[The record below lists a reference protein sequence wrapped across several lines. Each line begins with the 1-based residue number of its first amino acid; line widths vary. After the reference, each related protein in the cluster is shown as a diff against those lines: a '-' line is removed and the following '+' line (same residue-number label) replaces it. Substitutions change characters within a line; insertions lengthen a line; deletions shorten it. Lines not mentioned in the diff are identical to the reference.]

1 MEDGARV
8 LLRAWFQKKMR
19 RWPVNKLDPMTLDP
33 LSPPLYLL
41 VNAVGCVHGFNPV
54 TLADYFVQRRLFEN
68 PFTREKLN
76 DVEVRR
82 LANMLP
88 ADRATAV
95 HRAFRRS
102 DGDDSGGPRA
112 PPPPTRDGDVNAAD
126 DDDVDTGS
134 PAVFSVTA
142 MARSVHFI
150 ITCMLDLCRV
160 APDATLLNGYT
171 TEDVLNIFNFV
182 LMPCLFTSSMYE
194 RSMRGHNS
202 VFLQVVNEGIALVN
216 VLRTVNRGLQHL
228 YFCEPLLGN
237 VTTMLVT
244 LASAAA
250 MGVSD
255 DQEDDGPAS
264 ATV

>member
-1 MEDGARV
+1 MEDDARV
-8 LLRAWFQKKMR
+8 VLRAWLQKKVR
-19 RWPVNKLDPMTLDP
+19 RRPLNKLDPMTLDP
-33 LSPPLYLL
+33 LTPPLFIL
-41 VNAVGCVHGFNPV
+41 VNGVGCVHGFNPL
-54 TLADYFVQRRLFEN
+54 TLADYFVQRRCFEN

-76 DVEVRR
+76 DVELRR
-82 LANMLP
+82 LATMLP
-88 ADRATAV
+88 PDRATAV
-95 HRAFRRS
+95 RRAFRPG
-102 DGDDSGGPRA
+102 GDDDDTDDDGGPWA
-112 PPPPTRDGDVNAAD
+112 PPPPQDGDG
-126 DDDVDTGS
+126 DVDTGS

-160 APDATLLNGYT
+160 APDATLLNGYS

-182 LMPCLFTSSMYE
+182 LMPCLFTSSVYE

-237 VTTMLVT
+237 VTAMLMG

-250 MGVSD
+250 LGVSD
-255 DQEDDGPAS
+255 EREDDGS
-264 ATV
+264 AATAAV